1 MSAID
6 NQIAAAKTAKKIVKN
21 ITEKVPEDI
30 RGNVI
35 DLVVVELKGELARLL
50 GDKPIA
56 APAAAPVPA
65 AGSDVLA

>member
-1 MSAID
+1 MSAIES
-6 NQIAAAKTAKKIVKN
+6 QIAAAKAAKKIVKT

-35 DLVVVELKGELARLL
+35 NLVIVELKGEMAQLS
-50 GDKPIA
+50 DKPIV

-65 AGSDVLA
+65 AGSDVLS

>member
-50 GDKPIA
+50 GDKPIVGSE
-56 APAAAPVPA
+56 PTPA